1 MSKLI
6 CPICKIQFG
15 KSLFNVKIPNNGILN
30 CKEFEG
36 MTPVCICKNCV
47 SGLMTK
53 NAAYFDAFL
62 YSMEDEDLRNR
73 LTSYIYSSNTGINK
87 LEEERKKYSIS
98 NCPVTTF
105 DYFNV
110 KITLY
115 PVSVTT
121 GYFMIVVSHLGV
133 SLHYILSAKNT
144 VFIESKNN
152 TTVDGSQVDKA
163 LMLGLTGHSFLG
175 YVAATAAKVYDVVE
189 EVSVTLLDTLNG
201 KKAIIEFAPKNQK
214 MTTEVYADFSTKV
227 LAFIQTLADI
237 IGK

>member
-6 CPICKIQFG
+6 CPICNTQFG

-62 YSMEDEDLRNR
+62 NSVEDEDLRNR
-73 LTSYIYSSNTGINK
+73 LASYIYSSNAGINK

-98 NCPVTTF
+98 NCPIATF
-105 DYFNV
+105 DYFNN
-110 KITLY
+110 KITIY

-121 GYFMIVVSHLGV
+121 GYFMIVISHGGYYVLN
-133 SLHYILSAKNT
+133 AKNT
-144 VFIESKNN
+144 VFIDSKNDV
-152 TTVDGSQVDKA
+152 TVDGSQVEKA

-175 YVAATAAKVYDVVE
+175 YAAATAAKVYDVVE
-189 EVSVTLLDTLNG
+189 EVSVTLYDALND
-201 KKAIIEFAPKNQK
+201 KKALIEFAPKNQK
-214 MTTEVYADFSTKV
+214 MTPEVYADFSAKV
-227 LAFIQTLADI
+227 IAFMQTLADI